1 MSHEAPPNETFRQAI
16 RSFTGQS
23 STIFAAPG
31 AGAARGRLRAMQ
43 ASETARAP
51 APRPRRRPGPGL
63 AQESERRRD
72 IIERA
77 APILMKEG
85 YNGISMNELARRLHL
100 TKPGLYYH
108 FKDKQ
113 ELLYAAMHFSM
124 DFIEKMSLQATVT
137 ASDNRQRL
145 REIIYQHAL
154 RVALNQR
161 KGALTSLIVD
171 DVEFL
176 KPEDR
181 RVITQRKRA
190 YFELV
195 RATVAQLHKEGRL
208 RKGVDATVATFTILG
223 MAMWLCKWYAPS
235 GRLSAEQVAAQVAD
249 MALAAL
255 IVER

>member
-1 MSHEAPPNETFRQAI
+1 MRSPQKTSVHAPRP
-16 RSFTGQS
+16 
-23 STIFAAPG
+23 
-31 AGAARGRLRAMQ
+31 
-43 ASETARAP
+43 ARAP
-51 APRPRRRPGPGL
+51 RRGPT
-63 AQESERRRD
+63 ADSERRKD

-113 ELLYAAMHFSM
+113 ELLYAAMHRSM

-137 ASDNRQRL
+137 AGDNEQRL
-145 REIIYQHAL
+145 REILYQHAL
-154 RVALNQR
+154 KVAQNQR
-161 KGALTSLIVD
+161 KGALTAMIID

-176 KPEDR
+176 RPEDR

-195 RATVAQLHKEGRL
+195 RAIVAQLQKEGRL
-208 RKGVDATVATFTILG
+208 RKGVDPTVGTFTILG
-223 MAMWLCKWYAPS
+223 MAMWLCKWYAPA
-235 GRLSAEQVAAQVAD
+235 GRFSPEQVASQVAD
-249 MALAAL
+249 MALSAL
-255 IVER
+255 VADR

>member
-1 MSHEAPPNETFRQAI
+1 MKREPGRSPRKASSH
-16 RSFTGQS
+16 
-23 STIFAAPG
+23 
-31 AGAARGRLRAMQ
+31 
-43 ASETARAP
+43 
-51 APRPRRRPGPGL
+51 APRPRRAPGTGL
-63 AQESERRRD
+63 VQESERRKD

-85 YNGISMNELARRLHL
+85 YKGISMNELARRLHL

-113 ELLYAAMHFSM
+113 ELLYAAMHRSM
-124 DFIEKMSLQATVT
+124 DFIEKMSLQATVG
-137 ASDNRQRL
+137 ASDNEQRL

-161 KGALTSLIVD
+161 KGALTTLIVD
-171 DVEFL
+171 DVGFL
-176 KPEDR
+176 RPEDR

-195 RATVAQLHKEGRL
+195 RATVAQLQKDGRL

-223 MAMWLCKWYAPS
+223 MAMWLSKWYAPA
-235 GRLSAEQVAAQVAD
+235 GRLSPEQAAAQVAD

-255 IVER
+255 VADR

>member
-1 MSHEAPPNETFRQAI
+1 VK
-16 RSFTGQS
+16 
-23 STIFAAPG
+23 
-31 AGAARGRLRAMQ
+31 
-43 ASETARAP
+43 TARQSASH

-63 AQESERRRD
+63 EQESERRRD

-85 YNGISMNELARRLHL
+85 YKGISMNELARRLHL

-113 ELLYAAMHFSM
+113 ELLYAAMHRSM

-137 ASDNRQRL
+137 ATDNEQRL

-154 RVALNQR
+154 RVALNQKR
-161 KGALTSLIVD
+161 GALTTLIVD
-171 DVEFL
+171 DVGFL

-195 RATVAQLHKEGRL
+195 RATAAQLQKEGRL
-208 RKGVDATVATFTILG
+208 RKGVDATVAWRCG
-223 MAMWLCKWYAPS
+223 SPS
-235 GRLSAEQVAAQVAD
+235 GTSLPAA
-249 MALAAL
+249 
-255 IVER
+255 